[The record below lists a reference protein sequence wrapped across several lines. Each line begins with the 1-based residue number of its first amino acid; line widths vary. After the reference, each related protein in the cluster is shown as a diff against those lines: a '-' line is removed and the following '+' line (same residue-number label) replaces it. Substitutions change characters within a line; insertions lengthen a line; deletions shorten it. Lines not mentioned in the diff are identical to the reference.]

1 MTVNPMDLT
10 GANVLVTG
18 ASSGLGQASA
28 ILMSQ
33 LGARLLLVARNAARL
48 NETLAALEGE
58 GHEAVPFD
66 LSDVESIPAMLTE
79 HTASFGRLDGVVH
92 AAGIL
97 STRPLRVSSP
107 EVFESIYRVNVVA
120 AGQLLRGITKR
131 SVVGEQG
138 CSVVLV
144 GSVTSSVGAPGL
156 AAYSASKSGLLGLMR
171 SAALELAPSRIRVNA
186 VLPGQFR
193 SPMADQQ
200 WKSLTE
206 EQVAQIGAMH
216 PLGIGEARDVANCV
230 AFLVSSAARWVTGS
244 CLTVDGGYTA
254 Q

>member
-1 MTVNPMDLT
+1 MAINLMDLT
-10 GANVLVTG
+10 GMNVLVTG
-18 ASSGLGQASA
+18 ASSGLGRASA
-28 ILMSQ
+28 VLLSQ
-33 LGARLLLVARNAARL
+33 LGARVLLIARNEERL
-48 NETLAALEGE
+48 QETLGALEGD
-58 GHEAVPFD
+58 GHQSLVYD
-66 LSDVESIPAMLTE
+66 LNEVDGIPGMLTE
-79 HTASFGRLDGVVH
+79 QAGSFGKLDGVVH

-131 SVVGEQG
+131 SVVGEEG

-171 SAALELAPSRIRVNA
+171 SAALELAPSRVRVNA
-186 VLPGQFR
+186 VLPGQFE
-193 SPMADQQ
+193 SPMADMQ

-216 PLGIGEARDVANCV
+216 PLGIGKAEDVANCV
-230 AFLVSSAARWVTGS
+230 AFLISPAARWVTGS
-244 CLTVDGGYTA
+244 SLAVDGGYTA

>member
-1 MTVNPMDLT
+1 MTNPMDLT
-10 GANVLVTG
+10 GMKILVTG
-18 ASSGLGQASA
+18 ASSGLGRASA
-28 ILMSQ
+28 VLMSQ
-33 LGARLLLVARNAARL
+33 LGARVLLVARSAERL
-48 NETLAALEGE
+48 QETFASLEGE
-58 GHEAVPFD
+58 GHQRLVYD
-66 LSDVESIPAMLTE
+66 LSEVDGIPAMLTE
-79 HTASFGRLDGVVH
+79 QAGSFGKLDGVVH

-131 SVVGEQG
+131 SVVGEEG

-171 SAALELAPSRIRVNA
+171 SAALELAPSHVRVNA
-186 VLPGQFR
+186 VLPGQFE

-216 PLGIGEARDVANCV
+216 PLGIGKAEDVANCV
-230 AFLVSSAARWVTGS
+230 AFLISPAARWVTGS
-244 CLTVDGGYTA
+244 CLAVDGGYTA

>member
-10 GANVLVTG
+10 GSRVLVTG
-18 ASSGLGQASA
+18 ASSGLGRASA

-33 LGARLLLVARNAARL
+33 LGARLLLVARSSERL
-48 NETLAALEGE
+48 QETLNSLEGD
-58 GHEAVPFD
+58 GHQSLAYD
-66 LSDVESIPAMLTE
+66 LSDVDGIPAMLTE
-79 HTASFGRLDGVVH
+79 QAASFGKLDGVVH

-120 AGQLLRGITKR
+120 AGQLLRAITKR

-144 GSVTSSVGAPGL
+144 GSVTSLVGAPGL
-156 AAYSASKSGLLGLMR
+156 AAYSASKAGLLGLMR

-186 VLPGQFR
+186 VLPGQFE

-216 PLGIGEARDVANCV
+216 PLGIGQAEDVANCT
-230 AFLVSSAARWVTGS
+230 AFLISSAARWVTGS
-244 CLTVDGGYTA
+244 SLAVDGGYTA
-254 Q
+254 H

>member
-1 MTVNPMDLT
+1 MPANPMDLT

-18 ASSGLGQASA
+18 ASSGLGRASA

-33 LGARLLLVARNAARL
+33 LGAKLLLVARNEERL
-48 NETLAALEGE
+48 KKTVDALDGE
-58 GHEAVPFD
+58 GHQSVPFD
-66 LSDVESIPAMLTE
+66 LSDVATIPAMLTE
-79 HTASFGRLDGVVH
+79 QTASFGKLDGVVH

-97 STRPLRVSSP
+97 NTRPLRVSSP
-107 EVFESIYRVNVVA
+107 EVFESIYRLNVVA

-131 SVVGEQG
+131 SVVGENG

-186 VLPGQFR
+186 VLPGQFE

-200 WKSLTE
+200 WKSLTD
-206 EQVAQIGAMH
+206 EQVAQIRAMH
-216 PLGIGEARDVANCV
+216 PLGFGQAADVANCV
-230 AFLVSSAARWVTGS
+230 AFLISPAARWVTGS
-244 CLTVDGGYTA
+244 SLAVDGGYTA